1 MNMAAGE
8 QQQRSPNP
16 SSAAAALS
24 VDAKASLMTQYYQT
38 TARPPSAVDAA
49 RSGDCATLAAIV
61 QEHKEAA
68 GASEPDGTCPLV
80 VAAKNGYQEC
90 VDLLLR
96 AGADTEAQTRQG
108 TTALMAAAVAGYAT
122 CVQLLLKAG
131 AKREARNGRGESA
144 LDLAVRSRRPD
155 MVELLGGAEA
165 VAEHCGHA
173 SLAFLAQQ
181 RAAASMPADVRA
193 LLKGLGLRSEAPVL
207 LRAAAWCE
215 THEPAGLDEISIDER
230 YVDSFVRWLGL
241 ATFPERRLREQ
252 LMPSKDEEEEENGAA
267 SAEGE
272 ERVASEDGAAEEP

>member
-1 MNMAAGE
+1 MAAPE
-8 QQQRSPNP
+8 QPAPDP

-38 TARPPSAVDAA
+38 TARPPSAVDVA
-49 RSGDCATLAAIV
+49 RSGDCAALAAMV

-68 GASEPDGTCPLV
+68 GASEPDGTCPLI

-155 MVELLGGAEA
+155 IVELLGGADA

-181 RAAASMPADVRA
+181 RAAASMPADVLA

-215 THEPAGLDEISIDER
+215 SHEPAGLDEICIDER
-230 YVDSFVRWLGL
+230 YVDSFVRWLRL

-252 LMPSKDEEEEENGAA
+252 LMPNKEEGEGDGVA

-272 ERVASEDGAAEEP
+272 EGVASEDGAAEEP